1 MSDVTCDDFYDGRLK
16 LYQPAKGFRA
26 GTDSLLLAASLD
38 ANLSGEALE
47 IGCGAGGALLPAA
60 FRLIKTRITG
70 LEIDVDM
77 AALARKGVEAND
89 LISRVEIVEGSAAN
103 LDRTWQNKFDL
114 VFSNPPFFE
123 TGTIQALGAGKE
135 AAYLEDV
142 PLKDWINAMLF
153 ALRPKGTFVMVHRA
167 ADLARILSVIERQC
181 GEITVL
187 PVHSYPGAEAKRV
200 LVRAR
205 KALRSGPMRLLE
217 PKYLYQ
223 RKGGE
228 RTDWALAMQRDGAG
242 LDWN

>member
-38 ANLSGEALE
+38 ANLSGEVLE

-60 FRLIKTRITG
+60 FRLTKTHITG
-70 LEIDVDM
+70 LEVDEGM

-123 TGTIQALGAGKE
+123 TGTIQAPGAGKE

-223 RKGGE
+223 SKGGE

>member
-1 MSDVTCDDFYDGRLK
+1 MSEITCDDFYDGRLK
-16 LYQPAKGFRA
+16 VYQPAKGFRA
-26 GTDSLLLAASLD
+26 GTDSLLLASALD
-38 ANLSGEALE
+38 AGFEGHALE
-47 IGCGAGGALLPAA
+47 IGCGAGGALLPSV
-60 FRLIKTRITG
+60 FRVPGGRFTG
-70 LEIDVDM
+70 LELDGDM
-77 AALARKGVEAND
+77 AALARKGADVNGWAA
-89 LISRVEIVEGSAAN
+89 RAEIVHGSAAA
-103 LDRTWQNKFDL
+103 LQTDWQNKFDL

-123 TGTIQALGAGKE
+123 AGTIQAPGVGKE

-167 ADLARILSVIERQC
+167 ADLARILSVIERQS

-187 PVHSYPGAEAKRV
+187 PVHSYPGADAKRV

-223 RKGGE
+223 SKGGE

-242 LDWN
+242 IDWN

>member
-1 MSDVTCDDFYDGRLK
+1 MSEITCDDFYDGRLK
-16 LYQPAKGFRA
+16 VYQPAKGFRA
-26 GTDSLLLAASLD
+26 GTDSLLLASALD
-38 ANLSGEALE
+38 AGFEGHALE
-47 IGCGAGGALLPAA
+47 IGCGAGGALLPSV
-60 FRLIKTRITG
+60 FRVPGGRFTG
-70 LEIDVDM
+70 LEIDGDM
-77 AALARKGVEAND
+77 AALARKGVDVNEWAA
-89 LISRVEIVEGSAAN
+89 RAEIVHGSAAA
-103 LDRTWQNKFDL
+103 LQADWQNKFDL

-123 TGTIQALGAGKE
+123 AGTIQAPGAGKE

-167 ADLARILSVIERQC
+167 ADLARILSVVERQS

-187 PVHSYPGAEAKRV
+187 PVHSYPGADAKRV

-223 RKGGE
+223 SKGGE

-242 LDWN
+242 IDWN

>member
-38 ANLSGEALE
+38 ASFPGEALE
-47 IGCGAGGALLPAA
+47 MGCGAGGALLPAA
-60 FRLIKTRITG
+60 HRLEKARFTG
-70 LEIDVDM
+70 LEVDAEM
-77 AALARKGVEAND
+77 AVLARRGADAND
-89 LISRVEIVEGSAAN
+89 LSTRVTIAEGSAAH
-103 LDRTWQNKFDL
+103 LDHAWQNKFDL

-123 TGTIQALGAGKE
+123 TGTIQAPGKGKE
-135 AAYLEDV
+135 TAYVEDV
-142 PLKDWINAMLF
+142 RMKDWINAMLF

-167 ADLARILSVIERQC
+167 ADLARILSVIERRS

-223 RKGGE
+223 SKGGE
-228 RTDWALAMQRDGAG
+228 RTDWALDMQRDGAG

>member
-1 MSDVTCDDFYDGRLK
+1 MSNVTCDDFYDGRLK

-38 ANLSGEALE
+38 ANLAGEALE

-223 RKGGE
+223 SKGGE